1 MARVGRDG
9 PRVGVGDRSD
19 PRGPEPH
26 STRGAVAG
34 DESAG
39 GEQVRGVRLVGGGC
53 HSPYHERQ
61 VRFHRSISMATFP
74 ATPAVGSM
82 NRKTHDINNE

>member
-1 MARVGRDG
+1 MCNRFHVCSLTAQAAPGNRSVLRDLPGGAAQVPRLCGCCETPRGVARVGRDG

-39 GEQVRGVRLVGGGC
+39 GEQVCGVR
-53 HSPYHERQ
+53 
-61 VRFHRSISMATFP
+61 
-74 ATPAVGSM
+74 
-82 NRKTHDINNE
+82 